1 MPLTYYKKEMKVHF
15 IEKKRNFIDNAHH
28 SSKLAHQIRENSL
41 THLTYDPMMPQRL
54 KTYMCL
60 FLVLSLL
67 TLSCSQETDEFDMAV
82 EGFINQKGEISGTSP
97 TLSFAAVDD
106 VFSISGLAASSKL
119 NVLANDSI
127 PTTGIEDYQIVAI
140 SAADNAEVIINED
153 KTITYAPHAEAA
165 SKADNQGMLTDD
177 FTYTLEITT
186 NGTIEQKQATVTVNA
201 SFDTTETD
209 NSDSMGELLAFPGA
223 VGYGKHSVG
232 GRGGRVI
239 HVTNLNEYGE
249 GSLVAAMEASGPRIV
264 VFDVSGTIEWTKEH
278 YIANPNITIAGES
291 APSPGITIK
300 GHTFGIR
307 ASEVIVRFLRIRVAD
322 DIDGNLDGIRII
334 NNKSN
339 TTIENIIVDHCDVS
353 LGTDENLALAGNAQ
367 NASNALAKNI
377 TIQNC
382 FISDGIGENNYAM
395 LIGPGLSEISII
407 RNGFFNNGNRVPEH
421 TYGDG
426 SKSIEFVNNIV
437 YNYNRSVTLSFGHS
451 EFDSVG
457 NVFKGDADSPPSQAD
472 HVYQF
477 NSYENP
483 DGKVTHGKI
492 HQSDNIQIG
501 FSSYGMMN
509 HHWEQVNQPNRVAA
523 SDYNPLP
530 AVSVVDQFL
539 YDIGASVLFP
549 DEIGETL
556 VREFIDSSGSRY
568 HNSTASAGGVPY
580 VAQNKHATSFDTDN
594 DGMADLWEI
603 THFGTLNSSSSDD
616 MNNDGYTNIEEY
628 FFYIKTN

>member
-1 MPLTYYKKEMKVHF
+1 
-15 IEKKRNFIDNAHH
+15 
-28 SSKLAHQIRENSL
+28 
-41 THLTYDPMMPQRL
+41 MMPQRL
-54 KTYMCL
+54 KTYMSITLL
-60 FLVLSLL
+60 FSLIS
-67 TLSCSQETDEFDMAV
+67 LSCSQDNDEFDMAV
-82 EGFINQKGEISGTSP
+82 EGFINEKGEISNTSP
-97 TLSFAAVDD
+97 TVSFEAVDD
-106 VFSISGLAASSKL
+106 IFSISGLIASSKL

-127 PTTGIEDYQIVAI
+127 PTTDIDDYQIVAI
-140 SAADNAEVIINED
+140 STATNGEVVVNED
-153 KTITYAPHAEAA
+153 KTITYTPHAEAA
-165 SKADNQGMLTDD
+165 SKADSQGMLTDE
-177 FTYTLEITT
+177 FTYTLEITKNDT
-186 NGTIEQKQATVTVNA
+186 NEQKQATVTVNA
-201 SFDTTETD
+201 SFENNSSDEATD
-209 NSDSMGELLAFPGA
+209 EMGELLAFPGA
-223 VGYGKHSVG
+223 VGYGKNSIG

-322 DIDGNLDGIRII
+322 DVDGNLDGIRII

-367 NASNALAKNI
+367 NASNALASNI

-395 LIGPGLSEISII
+395 LIGPGLSKISII
-407 RNGFFNNGNRVPEH
+407 GNGFFNNGNRVPEH

-426 SKSIEFVNNIV
+426 SKGIEFVNNII
-437 YNYNRSVTLSFGHS
+437 YNYNRSVTLSFGQS

-472 HVYQF
+472 HVYQH
-477 NSYENP
+477 NGYENP
-483 DGKVTHGKI
+483 NGKVTDGKI

-509 HHWEQVNQPNRVAA
+509 QHWEEVNQSNRVAA

-530 AVSVVDQFL
+530 ATTVVDHLL

-580 VAQNKHATSFDTDN
+580 VAQNKHSSSFDTDN

-603 THFGTLNSSSSDD
+603 TEFGTLNSNSSDD
-616 MNNDGYTNIEEY
+616 ENNDGYTNIEEF